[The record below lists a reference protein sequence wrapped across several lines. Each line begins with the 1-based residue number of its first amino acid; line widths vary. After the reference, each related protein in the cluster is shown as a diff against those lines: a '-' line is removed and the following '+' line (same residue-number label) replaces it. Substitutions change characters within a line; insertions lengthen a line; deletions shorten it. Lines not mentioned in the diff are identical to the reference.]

1 MEKLIRQIRSFG
13 SQREVLV
20 SMLPRWQ
27 KPEGTFMAPTYR
39 IGGFNSSCTRQ
50 GGINN
55 IIKKLAAVISALLEG
70 SFLPHRE
77 NKLYGPVITGF
88 LIDLSWNF
96 LPEPR
101 VFSTPKVLSE
111 S

>member
-27 KPEGTFMAPTYR
+27 KPEGTFMAPTYP
-39 IGGFNSSCTRQ
+39 IGGSDSSCTRQ
-50 GGINN
+50 GGINH
-55 IIKKLAAVISALLEG
+55 IEKLVAVISALLDG
-70 SFLPHRE
+70 SLLPHRE

-88 LIDLSWNF
+88 LIDLSCNL
-96 LPEPR
+96 LPDLR